1 MEEEILY
8 PRVAFFKMRSPEAFT
23 NRHIEEASKTL
34 KVDDDGEFLFRIRT
48 HKPESLHFC
57 SKPIL
62 QL

>member
-23 NRHIEEASKTL
+23 NRHIEEASK
-34 KVDDDGEFLFRIRT
+34 GRRRRRISLSYT

-57 SKPIL
+57 SNPIL